1 MKHFDK
7 RKPQERTPVV
17 KRPDNLH
24 LEGQMQGRQIP
35 QVGIF
40 FCTQFP
46 SLGIFINKKSW
57 KSKKLRPPSIQLLKL
72 I

>member
-24 LEGQMQGRQIP
+24 QEGQMQGRQIP

-40 FCTQFP
+40 FALNFLP
-46 SLGIFINKKSW
+46 WEFLLIKKSW
-57 KSKKLRPPSIQLLKL
+57 KSKKLRPTSIQLLKL